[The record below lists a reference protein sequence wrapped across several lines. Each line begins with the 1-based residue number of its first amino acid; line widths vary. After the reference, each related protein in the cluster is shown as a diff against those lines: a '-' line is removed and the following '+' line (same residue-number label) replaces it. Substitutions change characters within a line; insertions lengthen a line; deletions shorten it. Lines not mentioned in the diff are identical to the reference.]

1 MPVSSTNPLP
11 PGPRFP
17 RLHPG
22 LLLAGALLLLLGA
35 LVWWLHGVYVER
47 ENRHRH
53 QAERE
58 LQSIHQLQLQ
68 AVLGWR
74 QRVLRDGN
82 MLGED
87 GLLADAFARWIRHA
101 DVHAQAHISS
111 RLRAMKEVGQYTAA
125 YLVDPLGRVHQDV
138 RADAEAPLAA
148 AVSAIELQ
156 VLHQAFLSATAL
168 MTDPVSDPERAF
180 PYASLFVPL
189 YQGERSLGAVWL
201 LQDMR
206 TGLIPLVDPWPTP
219 SRTARSSIVWREGR
233 AARYLNPPHGIRAG
247 VLEYSYRL
255 EDRATAVTQ
264 ALQGV
269 RGVFYPMDERGREV
283 MAVSSPVQGSNWLLV
298 SAVEVAEVFAD
309 VRRRELFALSLPVAL
324 LLLALAAAFVAVLR
338 KGWRR
343 ERALKQ
349 ALQRNLL
356 WLESAQQAATI
367 GHFAIDH
374 GRGQVQ
380 MSALCGQ
387 IHGVFS
393 LDMALSGWL
402 ALIASEDRQ
411 RAGAAFS
418 GGADVQRIQYRI
430 HPADA
435 PGTVRWVEAWGRLT
449 SDGDAGTRL
458 IGVVQDISER
468 KAVEAELAEYR
479 AQLEG
484 LLRTDALT
492 GVANRRALD
501 EAARVQVG
509 LAIRGATPLSLLMID
524 VDHFKTFNDHYGHPA
539 GDRCLCQVAAELRKH
554 VGRAGELVARY
565 GGEEFAVLLPLVEGE
580 RAREL
585 AQRMCDGVRSL
596 EIEHAASATAQC
608 VTISVGAA
616 CLQPDESV
624 LARVRMQRA
633 AGESVGAMLQQQLF
647 QAADSALYDAK
658 RGGRNRA
665 VLYAGGGPEADAEP
679 LSGPL

>member
-1 MPVSSTNPLP
+1 MPVNGTDPLSP
-11 PGPRFP
+11 ELRLPR
-17 RLHPG
+17 RHSG

-58 LQSIHQLQLQ
+58 LQSINQLQLQ

-82 MLGED
+82 MLAED

-101 DVHAQAHISS
+101 DVHAHAHISA

-138 RADAEAPLAA
+138 GADAEAPLAA
-148 AVSAIELQ
+148 AVSATDLQ
-156 VLHQAFLSATAL
+156 VLHRAFLSATAL
-168 MTDPVSDPERAF
+168 MTDPVSEPELAF

-189 YQGERSLGAVWL
+189 YQGERALGALWL

-219 SRTARSSIVWREGR
+219 SRTARSSIVWREGQ
-233 AARYLNPPHGIRAG
+233 AARYLNPPPGIRAG
-247 VLEYSYRL
+247 ALEYSDRL
-255 EDRATAVTQ
+255 DARPTAVTQ
-264 ALQGV
+264 ALQGM
-269 RGVFYPMDERGREV
+269 RGVFYAVDERGREV
-283 MAVSSPVQGSNWLLV
+283 MAMSSPVQGSNWLLV

-324 LLLALAAAFVAVLR
+324 VLLALAAAFVAVLR
-338 KGWRR
+338 KGWHR

-374 GRGQVQ
+374 DRGQVQ

-387 IHGVFS
+387 IHGVLS
-393 LDMALSGWL
+393 LDMALSDWL
-402 ALIASEDRQ
+402 ALIADEDREQ
-411 RAGAAFS
+411 ASAAFA

-435 PGTVRWVEAWGRLT
+435 PGTVRWVEAWGRL
-449 SDGDAGTRL
+449 SADGDAGARL
-458 IGVVQDISER
+458 SGVVQDISAR
-468 KAVEAELAEYR
+468 KAVEAELAAYR
-479 AQLEG
+479 AQLEA

-501 EAARVQVG
+501 EAARVQVA
-509 LAIRGATPLSLLMID
+509 LAIRGATPLSVLMID
-524 VDHFKTFNDHYGHPA
+524 VDHFKAYNDRYGHPA
-539 GDRCLCQVAAELRKH
+539 GDRCLCQVAAALKER
-554 VGRAGELVARY
+554 VSRAGELVARY
-565 GGEEFAVLLPLVEGE
+565 GGEEFAVLLPLVDGE

-585 AQRMCDGVRSL
+585 AQRMCDGVRAL
-596 EIEHAASATAQC
+596 EIEHAASATAHC
-608 VTISVGAA
+608 VTISVGVA
-616 CLQPDESV
+616 CLLPDESV
-624 LARVRMQRA
+624 LAQVHLQRDA
-633 AGESVGAMLQQQLF
+633 TESVTATLLQQLF
-647 QAADSALYDAK
+647 QAADHALYDAK

-665 VLYAGGGPEADAEP
+665 VLYAGGVPF
-679 LSGPL
+679 